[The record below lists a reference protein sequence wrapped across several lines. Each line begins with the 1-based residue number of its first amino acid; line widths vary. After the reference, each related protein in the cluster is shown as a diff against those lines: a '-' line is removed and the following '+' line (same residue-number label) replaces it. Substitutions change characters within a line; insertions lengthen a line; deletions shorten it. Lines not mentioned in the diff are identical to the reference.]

1 MEDYRKK
8 LKEIIKNKKEEGIY
22 QQDIAESIGISPQ
35 LFSQKLNKPDPPLYI
50 FLKALNFL
58 KIPYIE
64 FFSNPDD
71 LKNYIPSFL
80 DGNDL
85 KIAEMIT
92 GLNEKTRMEYKELCL
107 RMARLL
113 IDRSKDI

>member
-1 MEDYRKK
+1 MYGNKIRKFR
-8 LKEIIKNKKEEGIY
+8 EEKNLSQEF
-22 QQDIAESIGISPQ
+22 IAEKTGMPQTSISTWERSEFPP
-35 LFSQKLNKPDPPLYI
+35 NPPLYI